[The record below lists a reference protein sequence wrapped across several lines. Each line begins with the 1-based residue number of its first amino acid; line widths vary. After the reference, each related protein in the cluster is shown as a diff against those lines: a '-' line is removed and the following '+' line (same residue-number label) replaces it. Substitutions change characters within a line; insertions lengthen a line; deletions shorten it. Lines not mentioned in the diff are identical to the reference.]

1 MNGKKISI
9 TIDDLPFVSPGV
21 TLEEIEE
28 ATFRIHSHLEKNK
41 IQAVG
46 FAVGEY
52 VSWGTQDNRR
62 LDILK
67 SWQNQGHLLGSHTF
81 SHISLGKVSL
91 NVFIKDILKNES
103 VLSPFWDTAPYKERF
118 FRLPYLQWGS
128 IEKFNGLKK
137 FLSCLSYTLAP
148 VTVNSF
154 DFIFNTVYVH
164 AQKHK
169 KVAVMESIISAY
181 ISYIKQLIG
190 HHERSILAKIGRP
203 INHIL
208 LLHSNLINA
217 HCLDKVAEILAESGY
232 CFSSL
237 REALDDPYYRDFN
250 KWSKGDRLHFNQW
263 WEKKGIHNEIE
274 PLPTIDQEIIKAY
287 TALTSF

>member
-81 SHISLGKVSL
+81 SHI
-91 NVFIKDILKNES
+91 
-103 VLSPFWDTAPYKERF
+103 
-118 FRLPYLQWGS
+118 
-128 IEKFNGLKK
+128 
-137 FLSCLSYTLAP
+137 C
-148 VTVNSF
+148 
-154 DFIFNTVYVH
+154 
-164 AQKHK
+164 
-169 KVAVMESIISAY
+169 
-181 ISYIKQLIG
+181 
-190 HHERSILAKIGRP
+190 RP
-203 INHIL
+203 DL
-208 LLHSNLINA
+208 
-217 HCLDKVAEILAESGY
+217 
-232 CFSSL
+232 F
-237 REALDDPYYRDFN
+237 
-250 KWSKGDRLHFNQW
+250 
-263 WEKKGIHNEIE
+263 
-274 PLPTIDQEIIKAY
+274 
-287 TALTSF
+287 